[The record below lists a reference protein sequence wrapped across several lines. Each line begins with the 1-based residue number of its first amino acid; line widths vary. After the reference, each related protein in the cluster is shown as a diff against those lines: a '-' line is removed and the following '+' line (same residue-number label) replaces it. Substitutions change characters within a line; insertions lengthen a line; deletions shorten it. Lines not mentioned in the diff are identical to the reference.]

1 MGRGNV
7 KALTTNGGAGTAAV
21 TDGKPGA
28 KAQGAPLVKHI
39 CGHVEPLANVRGR
52 PCRACEAAVV
62 QAPALSV
69 QEIELKLR
77 QAEERSAKDELP
89 ALYLMLAQ
97 YRMSD
102 GAKSQAEDLLRKSLR
117 VSAGARFKDV
127 QAKARVALGD
137 LAFESGD
144 RSTAC
149 EHWQIARSLFH
160 ELKQRG
166 EHAAVEGRMLK
177 NGCPTDWVLTDF

>member
-1 MGRGNV
+1 MRA
-7 KALTTNGGAGTAAV
+7 ALAEHAALLAAIAGVIVVFLLAAV
-21 TDGKPGA
+21 MFWRRRRAPP
-28 KAQGAPLVKHI
+28 AQPMRDVK
-39 CGHVEPLANVRGR
+39 
-52 PCRACEAAVV
+52 AAVV
-62 QAPALSV
+62 SAAVAPSPALSAWEV
-69 QEIELKLR
+69 ERKLR

-89 ALYLMLAQ
+89 GLYLMLAHC
-97 YRMSD
+97 RMTD

-149 EHWQIARSLFH
+149 EHWQIARALFH
-160 ELKQRG
+160 ELKQTG